1 VPGLVAPEALPLA
14 AAARRLAAAATVGA
28 AAATVGA
35 AAAEGAARRRAAAAA
50 RAAAGR
56 AVARP
61 VAGLATL
68 KARAA
73 AAAAAAGGGCA
84 VAAARRRAARRAAAG
99 AVARPV
105 ALVPTLET
113 GAAAAGAAAAAA
125 AGGAAAG
132 GRGHKRELHAVNVA
146 LAVNGAILVAKLSA
160 WAFTRSGA
168 LLAEA
173 LHSGADIAN
182 QLLLRAGVNQSRRAP
197 TRQHPYG
204 FHREKYVYA
213 LISAVGVFCLGAG
226 ASVVHGISALLDP
239 PVLEHYS
246 ATLAVLGVSAVAE
259 LWSVRVALAAIR
271 AGAAEQREGVA
282 AYLRG
287 GRDPTTAA
295 VLAEDAAAV
304 AGLAV
309 AGAASAATWVTG
321 NATYDALGSIG
332 VGALMGCVAVAL
344 IRANKDFLIGKAMP
358 SAAHARLVAHLE
370 ADPTISRLVEPKSE
384 ALGNGVYRFKAD
396 VQWDA
401 DEVVARYLARAPPD
415 SPYARARAAAAPE
428 AGPLRDALDAAA
440 AELGRGAI
448 RTVGEEVDRLEE
460 ELRAIEPGLL
470 WCDLES
476 DRKSG

>member
-1 VPGLVAPEALPLA
+1 MLRQ
-14 AAARRLAAAATVGA
+14 RRLAALALKQLDMLVASARPGPCA
-28 AAATVGA
+28 RALSGGR
-35 AAAEGAARRRAAAAA
+35 AAEALAPPPAARPPAGGGFGRAPPAPAPSAFRLLRRRHVPLAGLLGAA
-50 RAAAGR
+50 RAAADPSLLFQR
-56 AVARP
+56 
-61 VAGLATL
+61 
-68 KARAA
+68 
-73 AAAAAAGGGCA
+73 
-84 VAAARRRAARRAAAG
+84 G
-99 AVARPV
+99 AVGGQRAD
-105 ALVPTLET
+105 
-113 GAAAAGAAAAAA
+113 GADDTAAAGAAAAAA